1 MKHYLS
7 IATSIKTIFRKDE
20 LDWFLWHKYLG
31 VDHFYI
37 IDDGTEPPVAE
48 ILEPYANDI
57 TYFNIENKNKL
68 IDKEFWFENEED
80 AHKFKS
86 HIDSKMEAT
95 IIYAPQLEEPFELE
109 CEDE

>member
-1 MKHYLS
+1 MKIEKVKVSAVIEVPYNLQTLS
-7 IATSIKTIFRKDE
+7 TNYPYEI
-20 LDWFLWHKYLG
+20 
-31 VDHFYI
+31 
-37 IDDGTEPPVAE
+37 PPDCNHLVVCKVE
-48 ILEPYANDI
+48 
-57 TYFNIENKNKL
+57 KSKKL

-109 CEDE
+109 YEDE

>member
-1 MKHYLS
+1 MKIEKVKVWAVIEGPYNLQTLS
-7 IATSIKTIFRKDE
+7 TNYPYEI
-20 LDWFLWHKYLG
+20 
-31 VDHFYI
+31 
-37 IDDGTEPPVAE
+37 PPDCNHLVVCKVE
-48 ILEPYANDI
+48 
-57 TYFNIENKNKL
+57 KSKKL

-95 IIYAPQLEEPFELE
+95 IIHAPSLEEPTDVE